1 MKIAHV
7 VAYVSADGAYGG
19 PARVALTQA
28 EALAAL
34 GHDVTVFAGA
44 PLEEAGFR
52 TASGYEIQTY
62 PARLLLGRRSFAYV
76 AAPLLLSALRRQLA
90 HFDVVHIHLA
100 RDLITLPAADL
111 VRGRGVRYVLQTH
124 GMVDASQRRLAKL
137 LDALSTRRVLRNSAA
152 VLSLTEQEDS
162 DLIAVEPTAKIARVR
177 NGVRVAPVPPLAGR
191 EDMVLFLARLQS
203 RKRPRAFVEMARLLK
218 DELPDTSFVI
228 AGPDEGEGRAVSE
241 EIVAAGLQDRV
252 SWIGAIAPDRTDEYM
267 ERARAYVLPSFGEVF
282 PMSVLE
288 AFRAG
293 TPVVTTRSLGIASA
307 CDRYGAAILTDGS
320 PEQLAQGLLS
330 IVGNPEE
337 AEELRRGAA
346 RFLQSE
352 LDVVDVANALVSIY
366 QGEESA

>member
-1 MKIAHV
+1 
-7 VAYVSADGAYGG
+7 
-19 PARVALTQA
+19 
-28 EALAAL
+28 
-34 GHDVTVFAGA
+34 
-44 PLEEAGFR
+44 
-52 TASGYEIQTY
+52 
-62 PARLLLGRRSFAYV
+62 
-76 AAPLLLSALRRQLA
+76 
-90 HFDVVHIHLA
+90 
-100 RDLITLPAADL
+100 
-111 VRGRGVRYVLQTH
+111 
-124 GMVDASQRRLAKL
+124 
-137 LDALSTRRVLRNSAA
+137 
-152 VLSLTEQEDS
+152 
-162 DLIAVEPTAKIARVR
+162 
-177 NGVRVAPVPPLAGR
+177 
-191 EDMVLFLARLQS
+191 MVLFLARLQS